1 MAKRENRKSANFDL
15 DTASLIEVFG
25 EKNRRR
31 GYSEIKR
38 FMVRNGFEHRQY
50 SGYVSEKRM
59 SYVDTYDL
67 IKALKKQCPWLQN
80 CAKKFDI
87 TDYMAESDAIEFVT
101 SFLGDSDTLDL

>member
-1 MAKRENRKSANFDL
+1 MARRENRKFVNFDL

-25 EKNRRR
+25 EADRRR

-38 FMVRNGFEHRQY
+38 FMVRNGFDHRQY
-50 SGYVSEKRM
+50 SGYVSKERM

-80 CAKKFDI
+80 CTKKFDI

-101 SFLGDSDTLDL
+101 SASIEDEILDL

>member
-1 MAKRENRKSANFDL
+1 MAKRENRKSLNFDL

-25 EKNRRR
+25 EKDRRR

-50 SGYVSEKRM
+50 SGYVSKERM

-67 IKALKKQCPWLQN
+67 IKALKKHCPWLQH
-80 CAKKFDI
+80 CANKFDI

-101 SFLGDSDTLDL
+101 NASSNDDILDL